1 MYYMIQVLCYI
12 ILCMSGTLLI
22 YKKPFVPH
30 SLSLDRFRLKVSP
43 PFVNFSKVCDCK
55 ISKICDISFQSFRY
69 EKIRVCDKDSL
80 PFNKIFRYLS
90 VHPPRPIHNFT
101 QLFFILVTIN
111 IVILPSRKVLHFDN
125 TYLVSAAQIY
135 KYQSY
140 LRTVKQLIKK

>member
-1 MYYMIQVLCYI
+1 MGTPVSPNKAKPIELSNGAMKTTFPVYWSQEYLTLINNLGTNRHLWKWTMYYMIQVLCYI

-30 SLSLDRFRLKVSP
+30 SLSWDRFRLKVSP

-80 PFNKIFRYLS
+80 PFNRIFR
-90 VHPPRPIHNFT
+90 
-101 QLFFILVTIN
+101 
-111 IVILPSRKVLHFDN
+111 
-125 TYLVSAAQIY
+125 
-135 KYQSY
+135 
-140 LRTVKQLIKK
+140 